1 MDYYGAHKYLKS
13 ENVLTCV
20 KNLFSKK
27 NFYGLD
33 SPSWE
38 LPNSKVDFSLPRPLT
53 HCARL
58 VLCARLGYLSTLLI

>member
-38 LPNSKVDFSLPRPLT
+38 LPNSKVDFSLPRPLKNSIPLKIKET
-53 HCARL
+53 FT
-58 VLCARLGYLSTLLI
+58 ST